1 MDAQRLVIRE
11 AAEADAAALLE
22 LARQIDDET
31 RFMMYEPGERQT
43 TVEEQRQ
50 RLRAMRASGNS
61 TMLVAE
67 QAGQMVGYL
76 GASGGQHRRNRH
88 SVHIWIG
95 VRQAFS
101 SRGLGTQLFEEIERW
116 ARERGLRRMELTVMT
131 HNAAGLA
138 LYRKMGFEIEG
149 TLRHS
154 LLVDG
159 VFVDEYQMSK
169 LLA

>member
-11 AAEADAAALLE
+11 AVEDDAAALLE

-61 TMLVAE
+61 TVLVAE
-67 QAGQMVGYL
+67 QAGQLVGYL
-76 GASGGQHRRNRH
+76 GAAGGQHRRNRH
-88 SVHIWIG
+88 SAHVWIG
-95 VRQAFS
+95 VRRAFTG
-101 SRGLGTQLFEEIERW
+101 RGIGTRLFEALERW
-116 ARERGLRRMELTVMT
+116 ARERGLRRLELTVMT

-149 TLRHS
+149 TLRRS
-154 LLVDG
+154 LRVDG
-159 VFVDEYQMSK
+159 VFVDEHTMSK
-169 LLA
+169 LLT

>member
-1 MDAQRLVIRE
+1 MDAQRIVIRE
-11 AAEADAAALLE
+11 AVESDAAALLQ

-67 QAGQMVGYL
+67 QDQQMVGYL
-76 GASGGQHRRNRH
+76 GAAGGQHRRNRH

-101 SRGLGTQLFEEIERW
+101 GRGLGTRLFEEIERW
-116 ARERGLRRMELTVMT
+116 AAEHGLRRLELTVMT
-131 HNAAGLA
+131 HNAAALA
-138 LYRKMGFEIEG
+138 LYKKMGFEIEG
-149 TLRHS
+149 TLRQS
-154 LLVDG
+154 LQVDG
-159 VFVDEYQMSK
+159 VFVDEYHMSK
-169 LLA
+169 LLT

>member
-1 MDAQRLVIRE
+1 MDAREVIIRE
-11 AAEADAAALLE
+11 AVEADADALLQ

-43 TVEEQRQ
+43 TIEEQRQ
-50 RLRAMRASGNS
+50 RLRAMRASGNA

-67 QAGQMVGYL
+67 QAGQLVGYL

-88 SVHIWIG
+88 SVHLWIG
-95 VRQAFS
+95 IRQAYAGQ
-101 SRGLGTQLFEEIERW
+101 GLGTRLFQEVERW
-116 ARERGLRRMELTVMT
+116 ARQHGLHRLELTVMT

-154 LLVDG
+154 VRVDG
-159 VFVDEYQMSK
+159 VFTDEYQMGK
-169 LLA
+169 LLG